1 MKEFKCFYCNQFCLN
16 DEEHIAHIDAEHA
29 RKLHYPTPADFEEE
43 AESTSTTARRRKPM
57 TLETEPTQRYNE
69 DYS

>member
-29 RKLHYPTPADFEEE
+29 RKLHYPTPADFEKRLNRLRQQHGGEN
-43 AESTSTTARRRKPM
+43 
-57 TLETEPTQRYNE
+57 Q
-69 DYS
+69 